1 MIGQVMQDAINE
13 QINNELYSSYVYL
26 AMAAYCEQENF
37 TGCAQWLRMQ
47 SQEENGHAMR
57 LFDYV
62 LARQGKVA
70 LTAIAAPQAEYK
82 SLLDVFS
89 TAYEQEKDVTRR
101 IDGLY
106 ELAFNE
112 KAFSALVEL
121 EWFITEQVE
130 EEKTIR
136 EIVHKFELVKDD
148 PASLL
153 ELDRELGGRS
163 SATNAA

>member
-1 MIGQVMQDAINE
+1 MIGKVMQDAINE

-26 AMAAYCEQENF
+26 AMSAYCEQENF
-37 TGCAQWLRMQ
+37 TGCAQWLRLQ
-47 SQEENGHAMR
+47 SQEEHGHALR
-57 LFDYV
+57 LFDYM
-62 LARQGKVA
+62 LARQSQVK
-70 LTAIAAPQAEYK
+70 LTAIATPKGEYK

-89 TAYEQEKDVTRR
+89 TAFEHEKDVSRR
-101 IDGLY
+101 IDELY
-106 ELAFNE
+106 ELAFKE

-136 EIVHKFELVKDD
+136 EIVHKFALVKDD

-153 ELDRELGGRS
+153 ELDRELSQRS
-163 SATNAA
+163 STTDAT